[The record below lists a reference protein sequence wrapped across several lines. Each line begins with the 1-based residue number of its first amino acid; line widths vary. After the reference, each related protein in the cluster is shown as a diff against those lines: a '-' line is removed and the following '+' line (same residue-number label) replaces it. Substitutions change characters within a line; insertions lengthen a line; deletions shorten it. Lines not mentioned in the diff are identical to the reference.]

1 MNFAGK
7 FVPNYKRLVK
17 PLVSLLSEKG
27 GNRWLA
33 EHTRALN
40 NIMEVV
46 YKHIKLGL
54 VNPRVPLR
62 IHVDTAGVD
71 CSAVLT

>member
-1 MNFAGK
+1 M
-7 FVPNYKRLVK
+7 PNYKRLVK

-40 NIMEVV
+40 DIMEVV